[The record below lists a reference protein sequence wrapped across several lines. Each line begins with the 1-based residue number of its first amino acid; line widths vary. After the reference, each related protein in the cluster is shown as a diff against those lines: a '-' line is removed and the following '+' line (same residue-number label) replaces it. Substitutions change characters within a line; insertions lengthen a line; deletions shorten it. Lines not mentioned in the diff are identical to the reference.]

1 MDYNSIISQGFE
13 YCISVFGISS
23 IPKTK
28 DLPHVAFFG
37 SSNVGKSSLIS
48 NLCKT
53 KRLSFSSKTPG
64 KTTEILLFTP
74 KHPFFHKKAFFVDF
88 PGYGYAKVQN
98 STLAQWEFIPQFILE
113 TNIVQSF
120 ILIPFQKPIMQND
133 IDLVSILNHK
143 QFAIIIT
150 KCEKLSQEKLDE
162 KKQEVEAV
170 FSRFPNFTRQ
180 VFCTSVK
187 TKNLDNEKISKEIF
201 DIFKIH
207 LNNK

>member
-13 YCISVFGISS
+13 YCTSIVSIDS

-28 DLPHVAFFG
+28 DLPHIAFFG
-37 SSNVGKSSLIS
+37 ASNVGKSSLIS

-53 KRLSFSSKTPG
+53 KNLAFSSKTPG
-64 KTTEILLFTP
+64 KTKEVVLFTP

-98 STLAQWEFIPQFILE
+98 STLSQWEFIPDFIAQ

-120 ILIPFQKPIMQND
+120 ILIPFQKPVMQND
-133 IDLVSILNHK
+133 IDLISILSHK
-143 QFAIIIT
+143 QFSIIIT
-150 KCEKLSQEKLDE
+150 KCEKEKQEAILQ
-162 KKQEVEAV
+162 KKQEIEKI
-170 FSRFPNFTRQ
+170 FSQFPNFTGQ
-180 VFCTSVK
+180 AFLTSVK
-187 TKNLDNEKISKEIF
+187 TNNFQNEKISKEIF
-201 DIFKIH
+201 DILKIH